1 MTLLVDNQLPMAL
14 ARHLSALGCECI
26 HVRDVGL
33 DEATDHSI
41 WEYAKERNLAI
52 VTKDEDFQAT
62 QRFSDVLLWGNRI
75 LRRRRQG
82 SRAVF
87 A

>member
-41 WEYAKERNLAI
+41 WEYAKARNLAM
-52 VTKDEDFQAT
+52 VTLAYE
-62 QRFSDVLLWGNRI
+62 QRKGVPMSCFGETEYFDVGVKKVA
-75 LRRRRQG
+75 Q
-82 SRAVF
+82 
-87 A
+87 